1 MLWLKVM
8 LLFVPISLVAHFLG
22 AAPAIMFVLSC
33 MAIIPLAG
41 LMGTAT
47 EEVAKYRGPAVGGL
61 LNATFGNAT
70 EMIIAIILLHD
81 GLVDVVKASLIG
93 SIVGN
98 ILLVL
103 GLSVFLGGIKYKVQA
118 FNKDMAGMH
127 ASMMA
132 MSVIGLL
139 VPAAFVRNM
148 PGLSESSLN
157 PRVLH
162 LSLAVAGVLFAL
174 YFGSLLFSLYT
185 HESLF
190 RVEEEEHEPPEWKQ
204 ATALWVLLISTI
216 IVAFESELLVKTIE
230 PVVKQWNVSPLF
242 IGIIVLPIVGNAAEH
257 SAAVMMALRNKMDIS
272 LNIAVSS
279 STQIAMFVAPVV
291 IFISFFFGHPI
302 TVLFS
307 NLELISVAV
316 AAAIAVLIALDG
328 KSHWLEGA
336 QLLATYIIIAAA
348 FFFVS

>member
-1 MLWLKVM
+1 MKWLKVM
-8 LLFVPISLVAHFLG
+8 LLFVPISLAGHFMG
-22 AAPAIMFVLSC
+22 ANSTLMFIFTCL
-33 MAIIPLAG
+33 AIIPLAG
-41 LMGTAT
+41 FMGTAT
-47 EEVAKYRGPAVGGL
+47 EELAKYRGPAVGGL

-70 EMIIAIILLHD
+70 EMIISLILLQN
-81 GLVDVVKASLIG
+81 GQVSVVKASLIG

-103 GLSVFLGGIKYKVQA
+103 GLSVLLGGVKYKVQA

-139 VPAAFVRNM
+139 VPALFVRNM
-148 PGLSESSLN
+148 PGMSESSMN

-162 LSLAVAGVLFAL
+162 LSLAVAAVLFIL

-190 RVEEEEHEPPEWKQ
+190 RVEEDHEPPEWKQ
-204 ATALWVLLISTI
+204 STALWVLLVATI
-216 IVAFESELLVKTIE
+216 IVAFESEMLVKTIE

-291 IFISFFFGHPI
+291 IFISFMFGKPI

-316 AAAIAVLIALDG
+316 AAGIAVLIALDG

-336 QLLATYIIIAAA
+336 QLLATYIIIAFA